1 MVLFPNC
8 CRPVRGIFILVESP
22 NPNGHPVLTCET
34 MKLTS
39 RRYYI
44 FGPYMALTVAA
55 TTITYL
61 WISIYL
67 VAKETAPRRRYRG
80 LQQKE
85 SQLMYDTVGGWS
97 SVSHFN
103 RHAYEKTRYAAAV
116 NITMVWDRK
125 LQLLYQYFGFTQD
138 IVLQLGFIIAGQY
151 YSMVKTYSTWRF
163 IWTSSL
169 EPVPRVLT
177 VIFRTPSL
185 VPEHFVYSQFL
196 G

>member
-1 MVLFPNC
+1 MVHLPDC
-8 CRPVRGIFILVESP
+8 CRPLRGIFILVVSP
-22 NPNGHPVLTCET
+22 NPNDHLVLICVT
-34 MKLTS
+34 MELTS
-39 RRYYI
+39 QRYYV

-67 VAKETAPRRRYRG
+67 VAKEAAPRRRYRG

-116 NITMVWDRK
+116 NITMLWNRK

-151 YSMVKTYSTWRF
+151 PFMVKPHPSWRLL
-163 IWTSSL
+163 WTSSL
-169 EPVPRVLT
+169 KSVPLVWT
-177 VIFRTPSL
+177 VMFRIASL
-185 VPEHFVYSQFL
+185 VP
-196 G
+196 